1 MPIGGTSKHGW
12 LYSAGQLR
20 VEVIMAAKMKAVLI
34 REYGDNDVVKV
45 EDVDRPEPGTGE
57 MLVKVHTAGVNPIDY
72 KIRNGAGQRLG
83 MTLPI
88 QMGGELVGV
97 IEQLGAG
104 VEGFEPGDAVFGM
117 VHTGAFAEYAVAKA
131 QNMVRKP
138 SNLNFI
144 QAAALPLA
152 GSTAW
157 QALFDEAGLSA
168 GQRVLI
174 TNSSGGVGSLAVQF
188 AKTKG
193 AHVTAVASGRNQVF
207 VHSLGADEFIDYTSQ
222 RFEQV
227 ARDMDVVLDTMG
239 GETFQRAFQTLRKG
253 GFMVTVVAF
262 PEGEAERYRVRVTRS
277 FTRPSARNLTAI
289 KALVEA
295 GKVTVHVDTVLPL
308 AEIKQALALSES
320 GRARGKIVL
329 AIAD

>member
-1 MPIGGTSKHGW
+1 MT
-12 LYSAGQLR
+12 
-20 VEVIMAAKMKAVLI
+20 AKMKAVLI
-34 REYGDNDVVKV
+34 RAYGDNDVVKI
-45 EDVDRPEPGTGE
+45 ENIDRPEPKAGE
-57 MLVKVHTAGVNPIDY
+57 VLVRVHAAGVNPVDY

-88 QMGGELVGV
+88 RMGGELVGV
-97 IEQLGAG
+97 IEQRGAG

-131 QNMVRKP
+131 QDMVRKP

-157 QALFDEAGLSA
+157 QALFDEAGLMA
-168 GQRVLI
+168 GQRLLI

-188 AKTKG
+188 AKAKG
-193 AHVTAVASGRNQVF
+193 AHVTAMASARNEGF
-207 VHSLGADEFIDYTSQ
+207 VRSLGADAFIDYTRQ
-222 RFEQV
+222 PFEQV
-227 ARDMDVVLDTMG
+227 ARDMDVVFDTIG

-262 PEGEAERYRVRVTRS
+262 PEGDEAERYGVRVTRS
-277 FTRPSARNLTAI
+277 FTLPNARNLSTI
-289 KALVEA
+289 KELVEA
-295 GKVTVHVDTVLPL
+295 GRVTPHVDTVLPF
-308 AEIKQALALSES
+308 AEIKQGLALSEG

-329 AIAD
+329 SIAD

>member
-1 MPIGGTSKHGW
+1 M
-12 LYSAGQLR
+12 R
-20 VEVIMAAKMKAVLI
+20 AKMKAVLI
-34 REYGDNDVVKV
+34 REYGDNDVVKI
-45 EDVDRPEPGTGE
+45 EDVDRPKPKAGE
-57 MLVKVHTAGVNPIDY
+57 VLVRVHAAGVNPVDY

-88 QMGGELVGV
+88 PMGGELVGV
-97 IEQLGAG
+97 IEQRGAG

-131 QNMVRKP
+131 RDMVRKP

-157 QALFDEAGLSA
+157 QAIFDQAGLMA
-168 GQRVLI
+168 GQRLLI

-188 AKTKG
+188 AKAKG
-193 AHVTAVASGRNQVF
+193 AHVTAVASARNEGF
-207 VHSLGADEFIDYTSQ
+207 VRGLGADAFIDYTSQ
-222 RFEQV
+222 AFEQV
-227 ARDMDVVLDTMG
+227 ARDMDVVFDTIG

-262 PEGEAERYRVRVTRS
+262 PEGDEAERYGVRVTRS
-277 FTRPSARNLTAI
+277 FTLPSARNLITI
-289 KALVEA
+289 KELVEA
-295 GKVTVHVDTVLPL
+295 GKVTPHVETVLPFV
-308 AEIKQALALSES
+308 EIKRALALSES

-329 AIAD
+329 NVTD